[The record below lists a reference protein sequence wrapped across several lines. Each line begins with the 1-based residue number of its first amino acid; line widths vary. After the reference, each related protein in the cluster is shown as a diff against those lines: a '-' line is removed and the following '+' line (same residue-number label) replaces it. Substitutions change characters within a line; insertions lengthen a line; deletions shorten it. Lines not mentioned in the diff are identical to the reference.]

1 MSSPADLP
9 LDGTSTVRPPTF
21 ELSRRTFLGTAAGSG
36 LAAYAVTRTAAAHH
50 DVTSKEGVT
59 MPSTQTDA
67 TPTNDAAMQR
77 ADELLRQMTIEE
89 KAMQVSC
96 VVPLALLG
104 PDGLMRGQ
112 LDALLGLGIGR
123 IAGLGMI
130 GNKMPRRSPR
140 PSTPS
145 SVISSPRPDWGS
157 PRLSTTRRSTVRWRL
172 ASPPSPDPQRD
183 RQRRHLL
190 LLVSP
195 IHRSSSGRAVTDRT

>member
-1 MSSPADLP
+1 MPSPADLP
-9 LDGTSTVRPPTF
+9 LDGTSTVRSPTF

-36 LAAYAVTRTAAAHH
+36 LAAYAATRTAAAHH

-67 TPTNDAAMQR
+67 TPTNDAVMQR

-104 PDGLMRGQ
+104 PDRLMRGQ
-112 LDALLGLGIGR
+112 LDALLGLGIGH

-130 GNKMPRRSPR
+130 GNKMPETVAKTVNAIQRYLVTETRLG
-140 PSTPS
+140 
-145 SVISSPRPDWGS
+145 IS
-157 PRLSTTRRSTVRWRL
+157 
-172 ASPPSPDPQRD
+172 AI
-183 RQRRHLL
+183 
-190 LLVSP
+190 
-195 IHRSSSGRAVTDRT
+195 IHDEALNGAVAPGFTAFP